1 MRNTRYQRISHAERS
16 LTVGYTG
23 VGAARLPRCYTS
35 LVYIVRLQEKL
46 MAIEVYGGA
55 ELSLERAMR
64 IAPPAYAK
72 AYTWFIEHAGEVG
85 PRPFG
90 DHHPDGMPIKLASWR
105 GIHKPTGYQCAL
117 SINSSN
123 KEKYAGDKL
132 NYLDDGTWVMQYC
145 AHRKNEGSTKPDAT
159 KGNDALLACLKKG
172 LPVGVFVKEKGG
184 SHNLGLAFVERY
196 NSVADM
202 FWLHGP
208 VTPESDFSSLSPEAK
223 RELEHELK
231 EPMLETYD
239 MDKLRELQAS
249 GKLEE
254 IDERERVAAMTVR
267 RKQQGKFRRMLFDAY
282 DGTCAISGYAVD
294 PVLQAA
300 HITPYF
306 GRKSQLVTNGLLL
319 RADLHLLFD
328 NDLLAV
334 NPDDMRVA
342 VSRSLEKTGYGSFDG
357 VRLRLPAAKDSWPSE
372 ERLAAQFDNFKQCEA
387 MLATTG

>member
-1 MRNTRYQRISHAERS
+1 
-16 LTVGYTG
+16 
-23 VGAARLPRCYTS
+23 
-35 LVYIVRLQEKL
+35 
-46 MAIEVYGGA
+46 MAIELYSGA
-55 ELSLERAMR
+55 DLSLERAMR
-64 IAPPAYAK
+64 IAPPEYAL
-72 AYTWFIEHAGEVG
+72 AYTWFVEHTGEIG

-90 DHHPDGMPIKLASWR
+90 EHHPDGMPIRLASQR
-105 GIHKPTGYQCAL
+105 GIHKPGGFCYTL

-123 KEKYAGDKL
+123 REKYAGDSL
-132 NYLDDGTWVMQYC
+132 HYLDDGTWVMQYC
-145 AHRKNEGSTKPDAT
+145 AHKQNEGSKAAASPEYNAS
-159 KGNDALLACLKKG
+159 LRRCLQKG
-172 LPVGVFVKEKGG
+172 LPVGVFVKEKNG
-184 SHNLGLAFVERY
+184 SRNLGLAFIERY

-208 VTPESDFSSLSPEAK
+208 VTFESDFSPLTPEAK
-223 RELEHELK
+223 RELEDKLG

-254 IDERERVAAMTVR
+254 IDERERVTAMTVK
-267 RKQQGKFRRMLFDAY
+267 RKQQSRFRRMLFDAY
-282 DGTCAISGYAVD
+282 NGTCAISGYAVG

-334 NPDDMRVA
+334 EPGDMRVA
-342 VSRSLEKTGYGSFDG
+342 VSRSLESTGYGAFDG
-357 VRLRLPAAKDSWPSE
+357 TKLRLPTDRGSWPSE
-372 ERLAAQFDNFKQCEA
+372 ARLAAQFDNFKQCEA

>member
-1 MRNTRYQRISHAERS
+1 
-16 LTVGYTG
+16 
-23 VGAARLPRCYTS
+23 
-35 LVYIVRLQEKL
+35 
-46 MAIEVYGGA
+46 
-55 ELSLERAMR
+55 
-64 IAPPAYAK
+64 
-72 AYTWFIEHAGEVG
+72 
-85 PRPFG
+85 
-90 DHHPDGMPIKLASWR
+90 
-105 GIHKPTGYQCAL
+105 
-117 SINSSN
+117 
-123 KEKYAGDKL
+123 
-132 NYLDDGTWVMQYC
+132 MQ
-145 AHRKNEGSTKPDAT
+145 
-159 KGNDALLACLKKG
+159 KG

-184 SHNLGLAFVERY
+184 SRNLGLAFIERY

-223 RELEHELK
+223 RELENELK

-239 MDKLRELQAS
+239 MNKLRELQAS

-267 RKQQGKFRRMLFDAY
+267 RKQQGKFRNMLLNAY
-282 DGTCAISGYAVD
+282 NGTCAISGYAVD

-334 NPDDMRVA
+334 DPDDMRVV
-342 VSRSLEKTGYGSFDG
+342 VSRSLETTGYSAFDG
-357 VRLRLPAAKDSWPSE
+357 TKLRLPAAKDCWPSE
-372 ERLAAQFDNFKQCEA
+372 ERLAAQFDSFKQCEA

>member
-1 MRNTRYQRISHAERS
+1 MPVLALRYA
-16 LTVGYTG
+16 
-23 VGAARLPRCYTS
+23 PRCYTS
-35 LVYIVRLQEKL
+35 LVHILRLQEKL

-64 IAPPAYAK
+64 IAPPEYAEAYA
-72 AYTWFIEHAGEVG
+72 WFVEHTGEVG

-90 DHHPDGMPIKLASWR
+90 GHHPDGMPIKLASER
-105 GIHKPTGYQCAL
+105 GIHKPRNFPYAL

-123 KEKYAGDKL
+123 KEKYAHDKL
-132 NYLDDGTWVMQYC
+132 HNLDDGTWVMQYC
-145 AHRKNEGSTKPDAT
+145 AHRQNEGSKVAASPEYN
-159 KGNDALLACLKKG
+159 KSLRRCLQKG
-172 LPVGVFVKEKGG
+172 LPVGVFMKEKNG
-184 SHNLGLAFVERY
+184 SRNLGLAFIERY

-208 VTPESDFSSLSPEAK
+208 VTFESDFSSLSPEAK
-223 RELEHELK
+223 RELENELK

-254 IDERERVAAMTVR
+254 IDERERVAAITVR

-387 MLATTG
+387 MLTTAG

>member
-1 MRNTRYQRISHAERS
+1 MPMLTLRYA
-16 LTVGYTG
+16 
-23 VGAARLPRCYTS
+23 PRCYTN
-35 LVYIVRLQEKL
+35 LVHVIRLQEKL
-46 MAIEVYGGA
+46 MAIEIYGGA

-64 IAPPAYAK
+64 IAPPEYAK
-72 AYTWFIEHAGEVG
+72 VYAWFIEHAGEVG
-85 PRPFG
+85 PRPYG
-90 DHHPDGMPIKLASWR
+90 DHHPDGMPIKLASQR
-105 GIHKPTGYQCAL
+105 GIHKPTGYQYAL

-145 AHRKNEGSTKPDAT
+145 AHRKNEGSKSAGS
-159 KGNDALLACLKKG
+159 KEYNKSLRRCLQKG

-184 SHNLGLAFVERY
+184 SRNLGLAFIERY

-208 VTPESDFSSLSPEAK
+208 VTPESDFSSLSSEAK
-223 RELEHELK
+223 RELENELK

-239 MDKLRELQAS
+239 MNKLRELQAS

-267 RKQQGKFRRMLFDAY
+267 RKQQGKFRNMLLNAY
-282 DGTCAISGYAVD
+282 NGTCAISGYAVD

-334 NPDDMRVA
+334 DPDDMRVV
-342 VSRSLEKTGYGSFDG
+342 VSRSLETTGYSAFDG
-357 VRLRLPAAKDSWPSE
+357 TKQRLPAAKNCWPSE
-372 ERLAAQFDNFKQCEA
+372 ERLAAQFDSFKQCEA

>member
-1 MRNTRYQRISHAERS
+1 MPRYMRGLSSTPGRLARARTAITIQTACPSS
-16 LTVGYTG
+16 L
-23 VGAARLPRCYTS
+23 
-35 LVYIVRLQEKL
+35 
-46 MAIEVYGGA
+46 
-55 ELSLERAMR
+55 
-64 IAPPAYAK
+64 PP
-72 AYTWFIEHAGEVG
+72 E
-85 PRPFG
+85 
-90 DHHPDGMPIKLASWR
+90 R
-105 GIHKPTGYQCAL
+105 GIHKPTGYQYAL

-145 AHRKNEGSTKPDAT
+145 AHRKNEGSKSAGS
-159 KGNDALLACLKKG
+159 KEYNKSLRRCLQKG

-184 SHNLGLAFVERY
+184 SRNLGLAFIERY

-202 FWLHGP
+202 FWLHGS

-223 RELEHELK
+223 RELENELK

-239 MDKLRELQAS
+239 MNKLRELQAS

-267 RKQQGKFRRMLFDAY
+267 RKQQGKFRNMLLNAY
-282 DGTCAISGYAVD
+282 NGTCAISGYAVD

-334 NPDDMRVA
+334 DPDDMRVV
-342 VSRSLEKTGYGSFDG
+342 VSRSLETTGYSAFDG
-357 VRLRLPAAKDSWPSE
+357 TKLRLPAAKDCWPSE
-372 ERLAAQFDNFKQCEA
+372 ERLAAQFDSFKQCEA